1 MGRAM
6 IRPLVQED
14 YDDMVTLWEESD
26 LSYRPKGRDSK
37 ELLQKQIEENP
48 DLYLGAFINDK
59 LIGCILAT
67 FDGRKG
73 WINRLAVSP
82 EYRKRGIGQQLIDAA
97 EKALKKR
104 GATVIGVLIFDT
116 NTASLNLFEKMGY
129 TIHDNI
135 QYVSKR
141 DSEER

>member
-1 MGRAM
+1 M
-6 IRPLVQED
+6 IRSLVQKD
-14 YDDMVTLWEESD
+14 HDDLVTLWEESG

-37 ELLQKQIEENP
+37 ELLQKQIEENH
-48 DLYLGAFINDK
+48 DLYLGAFSNDK
-59 LIGCILAT
+59 LIGCVIAT

-82 EYRKRGIGQQLIDAA
+82 EYRRQGIGQQLIDAA

-116 NTASLNLFEKMGY
+116 NTPSLNLFEKMGY

-135 QYVSKR
+135 LYVSKR

>member
-1 MGRAM
+1 M
-6 IRPLVQED
+6 IRSLVQED
-14 YDDMVTLWEESD
+14 YDDMVTLWEESG
-26 LSYRPKGRDSK
+26 LSYRSKGRDSK

-59 LIGCILAT
+59 LIGCVLAT

-97 EKALKKR
+97 EKALKMR

-116 NTASLNLFEKMGY
+116 NTPSLNLFEKMGY

>member
-1 MGRAM
+1 MGRRM
-6 IRPLVQED
+6 IRSLVQKD
-14 YDDMVTLWEESD
+14 HDDLVTLWEESG

-37 ELLQKQIEENP
+37 ELLQKQIEENH
-48 DLYLGAFINDK
+48 DLYLGAFSNDK
-59 LIGCILAT
+59 LIGCVIAT

-82 EYRKRGIGQQLIDAA
+82 EYRRQGIGQQLIDAA

-116 NTASLNLFEKMGY
+116 NTPSLNLFEKMGY

-135 QYVSKR
+135 LYVSKR

>member
-6 IRPLVQED
+6 IRSLVQED
-14 YDDMVTLWEESD
+14 YDDMVTLWEESG
-26 LSYRPKGRDSK
+26 LSYRSKGRDSK

-48 DLYLGAFINDK
+48 DLYLGALINDK
-59 LIGCILAT
+59 LIGCVLAT

-82 EYRKRGIGQQLIDAA
+82 EYRKQGIGQQLIDAA

-135 QYVSKR
+135 QYMSKR